1 MKTNTETTHQQNVIN
16 LELLITVI
24 TTFGEK
30 YNPPVDRLTIPILSD
45 LLKKGKL
52 SLEVVTTSL
61 LANNAAKSAL
71 NELLSGFDSRITRV
85 INALRIHNVS
95 DQILTQ
101 AEAIVR
107 ELRGKRASDLLTDEE
122 LAAEKAKGNEIKQVS
137 VHNASIARKLE
148 NFNKFIIFLEQINGY
163 QPNEDDLTTV
173 ALRALQ
179 TDLQQKVTEESN
191 TQITLDAARIN
202 RDRKSVV

>member
-1 MKTNTETTHQQNVIN
+1 MKTNTETTHKQNVIN

-52 SLEVVTTSL
+52 SLEGVTTSL

-85 INALRIHNVS
+85 INADFAALLANKEVVTPSSDNLPFFNKSDKIGMVS
-95 DQILTQ
+95 RSTGGLYFSPKVVITVISNSRLMTFCLC
-101 AEAIVR
+101 V
-107 ELRGKRASDLLTDEE
+107 
-122 LAAEKAKGNEIKQVS
+122 VS
-137 VHNASIARKLE
+137 V
-148 NFNKFIIFLEQINGY
+148 FVFIDQMLFLM
-163 QPNEDDLTTV
+163 
-173 ALRALQ
+173 
-179 TDLQQKVTEESN
+179 
-191 TQITLDAARIN
+191 
-202 RDRKSVV
+202 